1 MNRFKG
7 AIVGIVRS
15 VSLALC
21 GGFCSG
27 SRLSAFD
34 IGTSGNEVEKGVS
47 ACSVVAA
54 VVCVSGFFDG
64 PGSNHRRLSYLVYK
78 HGQ

>member
-1 MNRFKG
+1 MFKG
-7 AIVGIVRS
+7 AIVGI

-27 SRLSAFD
+27 SKLSAFY
-34 IGTSGNEVEKGVS
+34 IGTSGNEVEKGV
-47 ACSVVAA
+47 SVVAA